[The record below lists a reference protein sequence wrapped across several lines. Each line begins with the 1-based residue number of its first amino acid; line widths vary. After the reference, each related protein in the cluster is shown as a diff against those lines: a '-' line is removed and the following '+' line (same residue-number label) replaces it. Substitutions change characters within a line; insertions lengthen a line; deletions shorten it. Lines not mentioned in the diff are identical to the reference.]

1 MKRTLAGTFL
11 ALVAQVIAQVI
22 ALFIALGATSFAGAA
37 DLRPEQKS
45 LHDIYKELVEIN
57 TTDSVGDNTQA
68 ARAMAA
74 RLVAAGFAEQDVRVL
89 VPSGNAKKGNLVAR
103 LRGNGSQ
110 KPVLLVA
117 HLDVVEAH
125 KADWSPDLDPFK
137 LIERDGYYYGRG
149 TADDKAMAAIF
160 VANLI
165 RYRQE
170 GLKPKRDIILALTS
184 DEEGG
189 DYNGVSW
196 LAAEHRDL
204 IEAEFGLNE
213 GGGGRERDGKK
224 LFNAVQATE
233 KLYRDFDL
241 EVTNKGGH
249 SSVPVPDNAIYHLS
263 AALDRLA
270 KFSFPVNLNE
280 VTRAFFERT
289 AALEGGELGAA
300 MKAVVQSNGNDAQAA
315 AKLAQTPAYNSML
328 RTTCVATMLQAGHA
342 RNALPQKATANVNCR
357 ILPQD
362 SVADVQRTLTR
373 VFADDQVKVTLRS
386 QAGAPAA
393 PVSPLNPIVFKP
405 IEELTGKMWKGVTV
419 IPIMGTGATDSAY
432 LRAKGIPMYG
442 VSGLFGDIADV
453 RAHGRDERVGVA
465 QFYDSQDFL
474 YRLVKRY
481 ATGK

>member
-1 MKRTLAGTFL
+1 MKTTVPGTFL
-11 ALVAQVIAQVI
+11 ALVSATFLSV
-22 ALFIALGATSFAGAA
+22 LGASIAAAA
-37 DLRPEQKS
+37 DLKPEQQA
-45 LHDIYKELVEIN
+45 LFEIYQELVEIN
-57 TTDSVGDNTQA
+57 TTDSVGDNTAA

-74 RLVAAGFAEQDVRVL
+74 RLVAAGFPQEDVRVL
-89 VPSGNAKKGNLVAR
+89 VPPGNAKKGNLVAR
-103 LRGNGSQ
+103 LRGNGNQ
-110 KPVLLVA
+110 KPLLLLA

-125 KADWSPDLDPFK
+125 KEDWSSDLDPFR

-149 TADDKAMAAIF
+149 TSDDKAMAAIF

-170 GLKPKRDIILALTS
+170 GLKPRRDIIVALTA

-189 DYNGVSW
+189 SFNGVSW
-196 LAAEHRDL
+196 LVDEHRAL

-213 GGGGRERDGKK
+213 GGGGRERAGKK

-241 EVTNKGGH
+241 EITNKGGH
-249 SSVPVPDNAIYHLS
+249 SSVPVRDNAIYRLS
-263 AALDRLA
+263 AALDRLN
-270 KFSFPVNLNE
+270 KFDFPVNLNE

-289 AALEGGELGAA
+289 AALEGGDLGAS
-300 MKAVVQSNGNDAQAA
+300 MKAVVQSNGADARATA
-315 AKLAQTPAYNSML
+315 TLAQTPVYNSML

-357 ILPQD
+357 ILPQE
-362 SVADVQRTLTR
+362 SVQDVQQTLTR
-373 VFADDQVKVTLRS
+373 VFADDQIKVSLRS
-386 QAGAPAA
+386 QAGAPPA
-393 PVSPLNPIVFKP
+393 PVSPLDPKVMKP
-405 IEELTGKMWKGVTV
+405 IEELTGTKWKGVTV

-453 RAHGRDERVGVA
+453 RAHGRDERIGIA
-465 QFYDSQDFL
+465 QFYDGQDFL
-474 YRLVKRY
+474 YRLVKRFS
-481 ATGK
+481 TGK

>member
-1 MKRTLAGTFL
+1 MKNSKNRSASIIPALLASA
-11 ALVAQVIAQVI
+11 ALLSASA
-22 ALFIALGATSFAGAA
+22 AGAA
-37 DLRPEQKS
+37 ELKPEQRA
-45 LHDIYKELVEIN
+45 LFDIYKELVEIN

-74 RLVAAGFAEQDVRVL
+74 RLTAAGFAQEDVRVL
-89 VPSGNAKKGNLVAR
+89 VHPGNAKKGNIVAR
-103 LRGNGSQ
+103 LRGDGSQ
-110 KPVLLVA
+110 KPLLLVA
-117 HLDVVEAH
+117 HLDVVEAN
-125 KADWSPDLDPFK
+125 KEDWSADLDPFK

-170 GLKPKRDIILALTS
+170 GLKPKRDIILALTA

-189 DYNGVSW
+189 DFNGVSW
-196 LAAEHRDL
+196 LVNEHRELVD
-204 IEAEFGLNE
+204 AEFGLNE
-213 GGGGRERDGKK
+213 GGGGRERSGKK

-241 EVTNKGGH
+241 EITNKGGH
-249 SSVPVPDNAIYHLS
+249 SSVPTPDNAIYRLS
-263 AALDRLA
+263 AALERLS
-270 KFSFPVNLNE
+270 KFNFPVNLNE

-289 AALEGGELGAA
+289 AALEGGELGTA
-300 MKAVVQSNGNDAQAA
+300 MTAVVQSSGKDASAA

-357 ILPQD
+357 ILPQET
-362 SVADVQRTLTR
+362 VQDVQRKLGE
-373 VFADDQVKVTLRS
+373 VFADEGIKVTLRS
-386 QAGAPAA
+386 TAGAPAA
-393 PVSPLNPIVFKP
+393 PVSALNPIVIKP
-405 IEELTGKMWKGVTV
+405 IEELTGKMWKGMTV

-453 RAHGRDERVGVA
+453 RSHGRDERVGAA
-465 QFYDSQDFL
+465 QLYDSQEFL

>member
-1 MKRTLAGTFL
+1 MKRTFLGTFL
-11 ALVAQVIAQVI
+11 PLLTAFGAASIA
-22 ALFIALGATSFAGAA
+22 AAA
-37 DLRPEQKS
+37 DLKPEQRA
-45 LHDIYKELVEIN
+45 LFDIYKELVEIN

-74 RLVAAGFAEQDVRVL
+74 RLVAAGFAQEDVRVL
-89 VPSGNAKKGNLVAR
+89 VPPGNAKKGNLVAR
-103 LRGNGSQ
+103 LRGDGTQ

-125 KADWSPDLDPFK
+125 KEDWSADLDPFK

-196 LAAEHRDL
+196 LVDDHRAL

-249 SSVPVPDNAIYHLS
+249 SSVPIRDNAIYRLS
-263 AALDRLA
+263 AALDRLG
-270 KFSFPVNLNE
+270 KFDFPVNLNE

-289 AALEGGELGAA
+289 AVLEGGDLGAA
-300 MKAVVQSNGNDAQAA
+300 MKAVVAVERRRRECSGDVGENSRVQLDAAHDLRRDDVAGRPCTECLAA
-315 AKLAQTPAYNSML
+315 EGDCERELPRPA
-328 RTTCVATMLQAGHA
+328 AGVGAGRAAHA
-342 RNALPQKATANVNCR
+342 RAR
-357 ILPQD
+357 ICGRPDQSDAAQSGRRAARARLAAQPNGVQ
-362 SVADVQRTLTR
+362 ADR
-373 VFADDQVKVTLRS
+373 
-386 QAGAPAA
+386 
-393 PVSPLNPIVFKP
+393 
-405 IEELTGKMWKGVTV
+405 
-419 IPIMGTGATDSAY
+419 
-432 LRAKGIPMYG
+432 
-442 VSGLFGDIADV
+442 
-453 RAHGRDERVGVA
+453 RAHGQDVEGRDGHPDHGHWRDRQCVPARQGHSDVRRVGPVRRHRRRA
-465 QFYDSQDFL
+465 GAWSRRARWCSAVLRFSRFPVSAREAL
-474 YRLVKRY
+474 R
-481 ATGK
+481 

>member
-1 MKRTLAGTFL
+1 MKKTFAGTFL
-11 ALVAQVIAQVI
+11 AFLGV
-22 ALFIALGATSFAGAA
+22 LSALGVAAAA
-37 DLRPEQKS
+37 DLKPEHRA
-45 LHDIYKELVEIN
+45 LLDIYKELVEIN
-57 TTDSVGDNTQA
+57 TTDSVGDNTAA

-74 RLVAAGFAEQDVRVL
+74 RLIAAGFPQEDVRVL
-89 VPSGNAKKGNLVAR
+89 VPPGNAKKGNLVAR
-103 LRGNGSQ
+103 LRGDGSQ
-110 KPVLLVA
+110 KPLLLLA

-125 KADWSPDLDPFK
+125 KADWSADLDPFK
-137 LIERDGYYYGRG
+137 FIERDGYYYGRG
-149 TADDKAMAAIF
+149 TSDDKAMAAIF

-170 GLKPKRDIILALTS
+170 NLKSRRDLIVALTA

-189 DYNGVSW
+189 DFNGVSW
-196 LAAEHRDL
+196 LLDEHRAL

-213 GGGGRERDGKK
+213 GGGGRERAGKK

-249 SSVPVPDNAIYHLS
+249 SSVPVRDNAIYRLA
-263 AALDRLA
+263 AALDRLN
-270 KFSFPVNLNE
+270 KFDFPVNLNE

-289 AALEGGELGAA
+289 AALEGGDVGAA
-300 MKAVVQSNGNDAQAA
+300 MKAVVQSNGKDTNAA
-315 AKLAQTPAYNSML
+315 ATLAQTPAYNSML

-357 ILPQD
+357 ILPQE
-362 SVADVQRTLTR
+362 SVQDVQRTLTS
-373 VFADDQVKVTLRS
+373 VFADDQIKVTLRS
-386 QAGAPAA
+386 QAGAPPA
-393 PVSPLNPIVFKP
+393 PVSPLDPKVMKP
-405 IEELTGKMWKGVTV
+405 IEELTSAKWNKLTV

-432 LRAKGIPMYG
+432 LRATGIPMYG

>member
-1 MKRTLAGTFL
+1 MKSTFPGTFL
-11 ALVAQVIAQVI
+11 ALLVLGAANVAAAAELKPEQR
-22 ALFIALGATSFAGAA
+22 ALF
-37 DLRPEQKS
+37 
-45 LHDIYKELVEIN
+45 DIYKELVEIN

-74 RLVAAGFAEQDVRVL
+74 RLVAAGFPEEDVRVL
-89 VPSGNAKKGNLVAR
+89 VHPGNAKKGNLVAR
-103 LRGNGSQ
+103 LRGGGKQ
-110 KPVLLVA
+110 KPILLVA
-117 HLDVVEAH
+117 HLDVVEAN
-125 KADWSPDLDPFK
+125 KEDWSPELDPFK

-149 TADDKAMAAIF
+149 SSDDKAMAAIF
-160 VANLI
+160 VANLV
-165 RYRQE
+165 RYEQE
-170 GLKPKRDIILALTS
+170 GLKPRRDIILALTS

-189 DYNGVSW
+189 DYNGVAW
-196 LAAEHRDL
+196 LADEHRDL

-241 EVTNKGGH
+241 EITNKGGH
-249 SSVPVPDNAIYHLS
+249 SSVPTPDNAIYRLA
-263 AALDRLA
+263 AALDRLS
-270 KFSFPVNLNE
+270 KFNFPVDLNE
-280 VTRAFFERT
+280 VTHAFFERT
-289 AALEGGELGAA
+289 AALEGGGVGAA
-300 MKAVVQSNGNDAQAA
+300 MKAVVESNGKDADAA
-315 AKLAQTPAYNSML
+315 SKLAQTPAYNSML

-357 ILPQD
+357 ILPQE
-362 SVADVQRTLTR
+362 SVADVQRTLVR
-373 VFADDQVKVTLRS
+373 VFADDQIKVTLRS
-386 QAGAPAA
+386 TAGAPAA
-393 PVSPLNPIVFKP
+393 PVSPLDAKVMEP
-405 IEELTGKMWKGVTV
+405 IEQLTGLKWKAVPV

-465 QFYDSQDFL
+465 QFYESQDFL
-474 YRLVKRY
+474 YRLVKSY

>member
-1 MKRTLAGTFL
+1 MKKSNAPLFTLLRISILLLFGAAG
-11 ALVAQVIAQVI
+11 
-22 ALFIALGATSFAGAA
+22 SAGAA
-37 DLRPEQKS
+37 ELKPEQRA
-45 LHDIYKELVEIN
+45 LFDIYKELVEIN

-74 RLVAAGFAEQDVRVL
+74 RLVAAGFPQEDVRVL
-89 VPSGNAKKGNLVAR
+89 VPPGNAKKGNLVAR
-103 LRGNGSQ
+103 LRGNGSG
-110 KPVLLVA
+110 KPLLLVA

-125 KADWSPDLDPFK
+125 KEDWSADLDPFK
-137 LIERDGYYYGRG
+137 LVERDGYYYGRG
-149 TADDKAMAAIF
+149 TSDDKAMAAIF

-165 RYRQE
+165 RFRQE
-170 GLKPKRDIILALTS
+170 GLKPRRDIILALTA

-196 LAAEHRDL
+196 LVDEHRAL
-204 IEAEFGLNE
+204 IDAEFGLNE
-213 GGGGRERDGKK
+213 GGGGRERNGKK

-241 EVTNKGGH
+241 EITNKGGH
-249 SSVPVPDNAIYHLS
+249 SSVPVRDNAIYRLA
-263 AALDRLA
+263 AALDRLG
-270 KFSFPVNLNE
+270 KFDFPVNLNE

-289 AALEGGELGAA
+289 GALEGGDLAPA
-300 MKAVVQSNGNDAQAA
+300 MKAVVASNGADAAA
-315 AKLAQTPAYNSML
+315 SAKLAETPAYNSML

-357 ILPQD
+357 MLPQD
-362 SVADVQRTLTR
+362 SIEEVQRTLVR
-373 VFADDQVKVTLRS
+373 VFADDGIKVTLRT

-393 PVSPLNPIVFKP
+393 PVSPLDPAVMKP
-405 IEELTGKMWKGVTV
+405 IEELTDRMWKGVTV
-419 IPIMGTGATDSAY
+419 IPIMGTGATDSVY

-453 RAHGRDERVGVA
+453 RSHGRDERVGAA
-465 QFYDSQDFL
+465 QLYDGQEFL

-481 ATGK
+481 AMVPGEKRRGN

>member
-1 MKRTLAGTFL
+1 VS
-11 ALVAQVIAQVI
+11 VAAAAELKPEQR
-22 ALFIALGATSFAGAA
+22 ALF
-37 DLRPEQKS
+37 
-45 LHDIYKELVEIN
+45 DIYKELVEIN
-57 TTDSVGDNTQA
+57 TTDSVGDNTAA

-74 RLVAAGFAEQDVRVL
+74 RLVAAGFPQEDVQVL
-89 VPSGNAKKGNLVAR
+89 VPPGNAKKGNVVAR

-110 KPVLLVA
+110 KPLLLVA
-117 HLDVVEAH
+117 HLDVVEAR
-125 KADWSPDLDPFK
+125 KEDWSPDLDPFK

-149 TADDKAMAAIF
+149 SSDDKAMAAIL

-170 GLKPKRDIILALTS
+170 GLKPKRDIILALTA

-196 LAAEHRDL
+196 LVNEHRQL
-204 IEAEFGLNE
+204 IDAEFGINE
-213 GGGGRERDGKK
+213 GGGGRERGGKK

-241 EVTNKGGH
+241 EITNKGGH
-249 SSVPVPDNAIYHLS
+249 SSVPVRDNAIYRLA
-263 AALDRLA
+263 AALDRLS
-270 KFSFPVNLNE
+270 KFDFPVNLNE

-289 AALEGGELGAA
+289 AALEGGDLGAA
-300 MKAVVQSNGNDAQAA
+300 MKAVGQSNGADAQAA
-315 AKLAQTPAYNSML
+315 AALAQTAAYNSML

-357 ILPQD
+357 VLPQE
-362 SVADVQRTLTR
+362 SVEDVQRTLVR
-373 VFADDQVKVTLRS
+373 VFADEGIKVTLRS
-386 QAGAPAA
+386 TAGAPAA
-393 PVSPLNPIVFKP
+393 PVSALNPIVMKP

-453 RAHGRDERVGVA
+453 RAHGRDERVGAA

-481 ATGK
+481 ATGR